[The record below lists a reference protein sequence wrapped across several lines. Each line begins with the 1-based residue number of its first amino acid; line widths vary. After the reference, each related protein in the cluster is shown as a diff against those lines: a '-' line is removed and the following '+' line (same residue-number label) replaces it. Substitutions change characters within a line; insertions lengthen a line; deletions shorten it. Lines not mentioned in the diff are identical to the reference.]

1 MRTSFGKM
9 VRILLTSLNCIKYL
23 LGETFIFIFR
33 LAFSVSVFHFFSLEN
48 VAFHRCCASIERL
61 SWENGKLLLS
71 LHNV

>member
-23 LGETFIFIFR
+23 SGETFIFR